1 MKQCWVNFDLFI
13 LGRWVSTV
21 KQVKVAGCANTAG
34 RRARSWHTFISVA
47 ATPSSKDTLSNEATL
62 PYSGAAKV
70 ASLSD
75 SSGLLLLV
83 CVNSYKPEL
92 LPMFRFLLS
101 MWANV
106 DTLTS
111 ELAKQHKEQMT
122 QTEMLQWMLPLS
134 GLYSR
139 LVIIGPKF

>member
-1 MKQCWVNFDLFI
+1 V
-13 LGRWVSTV
+13 GTAR
-21 KQVKVAGCANTAG
+21 QVKVAGCANTATP
-34 RRARSWHTFISVA
+34 RARSWHTFISA
-47 ATPSSKDTLSNEATL
+47 AVTPRTVSNEATL
-62 PYSGAAKV
+62 PYSRAVKV

-106 DTLTS
+106 DTLTT
-111 ELAKQHKEQMT
+111 ELAKQHMKKWRKQKC
-122 QTEMLQWMLPLS
+122 
-134 GLYSR
+134 YSECCR
-139 LVIIGPKF
+139 WVACTPVW

>member
-1 MKQCWVNFDLFI
+1 VLI
-13 LGRWVSTV
+13 LRH
-21 KQVKVAGCANTAG
+21 
-34 RRARSWHTFISVA
+34 RALARDI
-47 ATPSSKDTLSNEATL
+47 LSLARQSHRPRLVMRLLCPTHAQL
-62 PYSGAAKV
+62 

-106 DTLTS
+106 DTLTT
-111 ELAKQHKEQMT
+111 ELAKQHMKKMA
-122 QTEMLQWMLPLS
+122 QTEMLQ
-134 GLYSR
+134 
-139 LVIIGPKF
+139 